1 MPQLTWPQLLRSL
14 LSGSDLSAESAT
26 WAMTQIL
33 SGDTTDVQVAGFVT
47 ALRAKGETPVEVR
60 ALVEVMLAHANRVNV
75 NRVVLDVVGTGGD
88 NSQSVNISTMAAI
101 VAAAA
106 GAPVVKHGNR
116 AASSSTG
123 TADVLEE
130 LGVVI
135 DLPPE
140 LVEVCA
146 ENVGIAF
153 CFAPIHHPAMRY
165 AVTARRELGVPTV
178 FNLLGP
184 LTNPALAQSA
194 LIGCADKSR
203 APVMADVLARR
214 GVKAI
219 VVHGADGLDEI
230 STSAVTHAWDVT
242 GAGIREVV
250 IDPRDLGMEFV
261 DADLIKG
268 GDRVRNA
275 QLLRKTLS
283 GVSAADVDAER
294 ISAIRDAVALNAAAA
309 LVAYDA
315 ATGVGESE
323 LELHDRLRAALPRAR
338 AVLES
343 GSGAALLDRWI
354 KETTSLKK

>member
-1 MPQLTWPQLLRSL
+1 MAPLTWPQILRSL
-14 LSGSDLSAESAT
+14 LAGSDLSAESAT

-33 SGDTTDVQVAGFVT
+33 DGEATDVQVAGFVT

-75 NRVVLDVVGTGGD
+75 KTSVLDVVGTGGD
-88 NSQSVNISTMAAI
+88 NSHSVNISTMAAI

-123 TADVLEE
+123 TADGLEE

-146 ENVGIAF
+146 EEIGIAF

-203 APVMADVLARR
+203 APIMADVLERR

-242 GAGIREVV
+242 ATGIREVV
-250 IDPRDLGMEFV
+250 IDPRELGIEFV
-261 DADLIKG
+261 SAELITG

-275 QLLRKTLS
+275 ELLRKVLS
-283 GVSAADVDAER
+283 GVQITDADADRVA
-294 ISAIRDAVALNAAAA
+294 AIRAGVALNGSAA

-315 ATGVGESE
+315 ATGSGDAQVALME
-323 LELHDRLRAALPRAR
+323 RLRQGLPRAR
-338 AVLES
+338 EVID
-343 GSGAALLDRWI
+343 SGAGLVLLDRWI
-354 KETTSLKK
+354 ARTRSLKP

>member
-1 MPQLTWPQLLRSL
+1 MAPLTWPQILRTL
-14 LSGSDLSAESAT
+14 LSRADLSAESAT

-33 SGDTTDVQVAGFVT
+33 GGAATDVQVAGFVT
-47 ALRAKGETPVEVR
+47 SLRAKSETPVEVR

-75 NRVVLDVVGTGGD
+75 DTVVLDVVGTGGD
-88 NSQSVNISTMAAI
+88 NSHSVNISTMTAI

-140 LVEVCA
+140 MVEVCVQT
-146 ENVGIAF
+146 VGIAF
-153 CFAPIHHPAMRY
+153 CFAPLHHPAMRY

-194 LIGCADKSR
+194 LIGCADASR

-230 STSAVTHAWDVT
+230 STCAVTHAWDVT
-242 GAGIREVV
+242 GSGIREVV
-250 IDPRDLGMEFV
+250 IDPRELGIEFV
-261 DADLIKG
+261 AAELITG

-275 QLLRKTLS
+275 MLLRKTLS
-283 GVSAADVDAER
+283 GVEADDVDADR
-294 ISAIRDAVALNAAAA
+294 VAAIGDAVALNTAAA
-309 LVAYDA
+309 LVAYEA
-315 ATGVGESE
+315 ATGAGDAEQA
-323 LELHDRLRAALPRAR
+323 LLDRLQLALPKAR
-338 AVLES
+338 AVLDA
-343 GSGAALLDRWI
+343 GAGAKLLDRWI
-354 KETTSLKK
+354 EVTRSLKS

>member
-1 MPQLTWPQLLRSL
+1 MTPLTWPQILRSL
-14 LSGSDLSAESAT
+14 LAGTDLSAESAT

-33 SGDTTDVQVAGFVT
+33 DGEATDVQVAGFVT

-75 NRVVLDVVGTGGD
+75 KTVVLDVVGTGGD
-88 NSQSVNISTMAAI
+88 NSHSVNISTMSAI

-106 GAPVVKHGNR
+106 GVPVVKHGNR

-135 DLPPE
+135 DLTPE

-153 CFAPIHHPAMRY
+153 CFAPLHHPAMRY

-203 APVMADVLARR
+203 APVMADVLERR

-230 STSAVTHAWDVT
+230 STSAFTHAWDVT
-242 GAGIREVV
+242 GTGIREVA
-250 IDPRDLGMEFV
+250 IDPRELGIEFV
-261 DADLIKG
+261 SAELITG
-268 GDRVRNA
+268 GNRVRNA
-275 QLLRKTLS
+275 ELLRKTLS
-283 GVSAADVDAER
+283 GVAVTDADADRVA
-294 ISAIRDAVALNAAAA
+294 AIRDAVALNAAAA

-315 ATGVGESE
+315 ATGAGEAE
-323 LELHDRLRAALPRAR
+323 VALMERLRQALPRSR
-338 AVLES
+338 AILETGA
-343 GSGAALLDRWI
+343 GSKLLDRWI
-354 KETTSLKK
+354 EMTRSLKP

>member
-1 MPQLTWPQLLRSL
+1 MAPLTWPQILRTL
-14 LSGSDLSAESAT
+14 LSGSDLSTQSAT

-33 SGDTTDVQVAGFVT
+33 DGDATDVQVAGFVT
-47 ALRAKGETPVEVR
+47 SLRAKGETPVEVR
-60 ALVEVMLAHANRVNV
+60 ALVEVMLAHANRVKV
-75 NRVVLDVVGTGGD
+75 DTVVLDVVGTGGD
-88 NSQSVNISTMAAI
+88 NSYSVNISTMTAI

-146 ENVGIAF
+146 EKVGIAF

-203 APVMADVLARR
+203 APVMADVLERR

-230 STSAVTHAWDVT
+230 SASAVTHAWDVT
-242 GAGIREVV
+242 ATGIREVL
-250 IDPRDLGMEFV
+250 IDPRDLGIDFV
-261 DADLIKG
+261 AAELITG

-275 QLLRKTLS
+275 ELLRKTLS
-283 GVSAADVDAER
+283 GVKATDLDADRVA
-294 ISAIRDAVALNAAAA
+294 AIRDAVALNAAAA
-309 LVAYDA
+309 LIAYDA
-315 ATGVGESE
+315 AIGVGDSE
-323 LELHDRLRAALPRAR
+323 LALQERMGKALPRAR

-343 GSGAALLDRWI
+343 GAGIVLLDRWI
-354 KETTSLKK
+354 ELTRSLKP